1 MNLLFTELP
10 SPKMHPAN
18 IGHDLTRDAFPL
30 TGLKKTQYLDR
41 VLDLEIF
48 RDDFRHVPAE
58 LRTVFLTGAKVVK
71 NAIAPATMGD
81 WDDQRLEFV
90 KFYTDL
96 AHSLDPE
103 LIFDAVVSADIHP
116 TVEYI
121 SVSPLAFEKLGRTP
135 EKRKFC
141 FAAMNTSEEREL
153 WYVHRALQFKAAG
166 FDSLTFESGVPQK
179 VIDLFA
185 EDTPLVFTSRT
196 HPGAKS
202 PSEEDPVAI
211 AEAWITQK
219 QLEG

>member
-18 IGHDLTRDAFPL
+18 IGHDLTRDQSPL
-30 TGLKKTQYLDR
+30 SGLKKTQYLDR
-41 VLDLEIF
+41 VLSLEIF
-48 RDDFRHVPAE
+48 RGDLRHVPTE

-81 WDDQRLEFV
+81 WDDQRLELI

-103 LIFDAVVSADIHP
+103 LIFDGVVSAEIHP

-121 SVSPLAFEKLGRTP
+121 SVSPEAFVKLGRVP
-135 EKRKFC
+135 EKRKFSY
-141 FAAMNTSEEREL
+141 AAMESEDERAL
-153 WYVHRALQFKAAG
+153 WYVHRALSFRAAG
-166 FDSLTFESGVPQK
+166 FDAITFEQGIPRA
-179 VIDLFA
+179 VIELF
-185 EDTPLVFTSRT
+185 ENELPLCFSSREL
-196 HPGAKS
+196 PGARDPKK
-202 PSEEDPVAI
+202 EDPVEI
-211 AEAWITQK
+211 AKSWITQK